1 MERRR
6 ASRRRSA
13 ALLLF
18 LARQLGYLSSQLVHA
33 IHDRLQSRIVSEGP
47 GMAHRVGELHRVDE
61 PVVLGAQL
69 VEAGHPPM
77 LALGNS
83 RARTRQLLL
92 DDRAGREDACR
103 MSEQLPAL
111 GQLIGVVDARGP
123 HAGPLDRLAA
133 AVGVADQVRG
143 LGDELLDRMVADART
158 AGCSWTEIGRGLG
171 GGKEGGP
178 PRLTVPVPP

>member
-33 IHDRLQSRIVSEGP
+33 IHDRLQSRIVPEGP

-77 LALGNS
+77 LALGGS
-83 RARTRQLLL
+83 R
-92 DDRAGREDACR
+92 
-103 MSEQLPAL
+103 P
-111 GQLIGVVDARGP
+111 
-123 HAGPLDRLAA
+123 AA
-133 AVGVADQVRG
+133 AVNFFLTIRP
-143 LGDELLDRMVADART
+143 DERILAA
-158 AGCSWTEIGRGLG
+158 CPS
-171 GGKEGGP
+171 
-178 PRLTVPVPP
+178 